1 MRGKSIR
8 KIYPI
13 TEEIIQDIEEKDI
26 ACIAL
31 GVDFVKTIMSLRC
44 KDTQIEGDT
53 FPLSV

>member
-1 MRGKSIR
+1 VRGKSIR